1 MSMRSAGSRNDGHA
15 RAGHRGSRRPANG
28 IVIPWLFVYGFF
40 SNGTPFDAPN
50 RSETCP
56 RS

>member
-1 MSMRSAGSRNDGHA
+1 MTDQDTGIRNDGYAEARHGGPR
-15 RAGHRGSRRPANG
+15 RAGGGSVA
-28 IVIPWLFVYGFF
+28 PWSFVYGFF